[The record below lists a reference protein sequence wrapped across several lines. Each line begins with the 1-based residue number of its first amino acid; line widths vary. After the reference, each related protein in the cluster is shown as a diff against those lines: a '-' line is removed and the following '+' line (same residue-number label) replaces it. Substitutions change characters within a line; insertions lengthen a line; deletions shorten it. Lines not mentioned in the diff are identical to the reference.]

1 MKVIFFS
8 ESGFFYNT
16 KVKVLVKV
24 KVVINVKVL
33 VNVEVLVKWKFDHK
47 ALWEKSFNHPLLL
60 NA

>member
-1 MKVIFFS
+1 M
-8 ESGFFYNT
+8 
-16 KVKVLVKV
+16 KVLVKV

-47 ALWEKSFNHPLLL
+47 ALWEKKSFNHPLLL